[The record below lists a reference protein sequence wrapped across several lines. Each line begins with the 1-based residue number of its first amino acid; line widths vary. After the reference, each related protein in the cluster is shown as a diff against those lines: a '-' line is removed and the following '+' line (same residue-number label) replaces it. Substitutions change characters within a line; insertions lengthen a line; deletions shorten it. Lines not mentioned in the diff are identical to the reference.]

1 MLKKHTKHNHRSI
14 KPIRQKSPSRLVF
27 QNSYLLGSACFLGT
41 LFSAQA
47 ETLIE
52 HPVTERRLFGDA
64 FGGDWHDT
72 PNLTG
77 DWGGLLSSLEDRGL
91 VPYAAY
97 VGEFMDNASGG
108 SDEGSAFGGLLD
120 FGLEADLEKLVG
132 WEGGSFLINA
142 FYFKGND
149 VSGDHV
155 GDFNA
160 VSNLYTDTEF
170 NVFNIYLRQS
180 FDGDRLWFKGGQI
193 AVDDD
198 FMVSESSLL
207 FINASFGPLPVQSGN
222 IAAPIYSL
230 AAPGALVYIEPV
242 KDWYLQ
248 GAVYAGDAGPAQ
260 SDNQGF
266 DWRTGGATGWAWF
279 GEVGHNYDLLEGG
292 VIKLGGYYAS
302 SEFTNFTDGNTER
315 GLGAFYA
322 VLDQR
327 VLSSE
332 TSSFGMSFF
341 LRGGVTPDDEVATVE
356 AYLDGGVVFD
366 NVLMDNDA
374 LGFAFSQ
381 TWFGDD
387 YQNDARAGGDDVSSS
402 EIVLEATYQF
412 KVTEWFAVQP
422 DLQYIIDPHFSMDNA
437 LVVGARAVIIF

>member
-1 MLKKHTKHNHRSI
+1 MLNIRTKLNHQFMEPTKQKLPNRLI
-14 KPIRQKSPSRLVF
+14 IRNPYVLV
-27 QNSYLLGSACFLGT
+27 SACFLGT
-41 LFSAQA
+41 LSSAQA
-47 ETLIE
+47 ETLNE

-77 DWGGLLSSLEDRGL
+77 DWGGLRSSLEDRGL

-108 SDEGSAFGGLLD
+108 GDEGSAFAGLLD

-132 WEGGSFLINA
+132 WEGGSFFVNA

-149 VSGDHV
+149 VSGEHV
-155 GDFNA
+155 VDFNA

-170 NVFNIYLRQS
+170 NVFNIFLRQS
-180 FDGDRLWFKGGQI
+180 FDGDRLWFKAGQI
-193 AVDDD
+193 AADDD

-207 FINASFGPLPVQSGN
+207 FMNASFGSLPVQSGN

-230 AAPGALVYIEPV
+230 AAPGALVYVEPI
-242 KDWYLQ
+242 KDWYFQ

-266 DWRTGGATGWAWF
+266 DWRTGGAAGWAWF

-302 SEFTNFTDGNTER
+302 SEFTNFTNGKNER

-322 VLDQR
+322 VHFTEHTNR
-327 VLSSE
+327 
-332 TSSFGMSFF
+332 
-341 LRGGVTPDDEVATVE
+341 
-356 AYLDGGVVFD
+356 
-366 NVLMDNDA
+366 
-374 LGFAFSQ
+374 
-381 TWFGDD
+381 
-387 YQNDARAGGDDVSSS
+387 
-402 EIVLEATYQF
+402 QF
-412 KVTEWFAVQP
+412 KISFARNKNTV
-422 DLQYIIDPHFSMDNA
+422 
-437 LVVGARAVIIF
+437 